1 MACFDNFITY
11 RTSGITPT
19 SGLYVNDLY
28 GVNLSKANAVANTD
42 YACGVAFITSKI
54 AHAITLVSAELK
66 RYVMPY
72 FKLQSI
78 VGHYLGGEFDD
89 NLQYHIGVAAN
100 RGIRFDISETVLSKI
115 VVNRVRLLFD
125 TTGGPYNIVIQDG
138 EDITNTYPVTLAAKV
153 EQDIEINYTANR
165 NRIYIYINDVAL
177 KPAEGSAKMSCCGE
191 GYDILGVTG
200 WDGANVSSHH
210 YGIQANITVI
220 CSMDNLACL
229 MKDQLGL
236 PVLYRFGIEM
246 ANEALETDRF
256 NYFTLVTRDDI
267 KDLRESYME
276 DYKKAMEDVSRT
288 IPILLR
294 KLDDH
299 CIECNQNKYV
309 EQTP

>member
-11 RTSGITPT
+11 KTSGITPT

-28 GVNLSKANAVANTD
+28 GVNLSKANAIANTD
-42 YACGVAFITSKI
+42 HATGVAFITSKI
-54 AHAITLVSAELK
+54 AHAIVLVSAELK
-66 RYVMPY
+66 RYAMPY

-89 NLQYHIGVAAN
+89 ALAYHTGVAAN

-125 TTGGPYNIVIQDG
+125 TTGDFNVVIEDG
-138 EDITNTYPVTLAAKV
+138 ETTTNYPVTLAAKV
-153 EQDIEINYTANR
+153 EQDVEINYTANR
-165 NRIYIYINDVAL
+165 NRIYIYMNDVSL
-177 KPAEGSAKMSCCGE
+177 KPAEGSANMNCCGE
-191 GYDILGVTG
+191 GYDILSAVG
-200 WDGANVSSHH
+200 WDGANVDSNH

-229 MKDQLGL
+229 MKDQIGL
-236 PVLYRFGIEM
+236 PVLYKFGIEM

-256 NYFTLVTRDDI
+256 NYFNLVTRDDI

-276 DYKKAMEDVSRT
+276 DYKKAMEDVGGT

-299 CIECNQNKYV
+299 CIECNQNKYL

>member
-11 RTSGITPT
+11 KTSGVTPT

-42 YACGVAFITSKI
+42 YATGVAFITSKI

-66 RYVMPY
+66 RYAMPY

-78 VGHYLGGEFDD
+78 VGHYSGGEFDD
-89 NLQYHIGVAAN
+89 ALTYHSGVAVN

-125 TTGGPYNIVIQDG
+125 STGDFNVIVKDG
-138 EDITNTYPVTLAAKV
+138 ELTTSYPVALVAKA
-153 EQDIEINYTANR
+153 EKDLEINYKADR
-165 NRIYIYINDVAL
+165 NRIFIYMNDATL
-177 KPAEGSAKMSCCGE
+177 KPAKGSANMSCGS
-191 GYDILGVTG
+191 GYDILSAVG
-200 WDGANVSSHH
+200 WDGNVSSCH

-276 DYKKAMEDVSRT
+276 DYKKSMEDVGRT

-299 CIECNQNKYV
+299 CIECNQNKYL
-309 EQTP
+309 EQIP

>member
-19 SGLYVNDLY
+19 SGLYVNNLY
-28 GVNLSKANAVANTD
+28 GVNLSKMNAIANTD
-42 YACGVAFITSKI
+42 HATGVAFITSKI

-89 NLQYHIGVAAN
+89 NLQYHTGVAAN

-125 TTGGPYNIVIQDG
+125 STGDFNVMVTDG
-138 EDITNTYPVTLAAKV
+138 EAPPTAYAVTLAAKV
-153 EQDIEINYTANR
+153 EQDVEINYTANR
-165 NRIYIYINDVAL
+165 NRIYIYMNDVKL
-177 KPAEGSAKMSCCGE
+177 LPAEGSAKMNCCGE
-191 GYDILGVTG
+191 GYDILGATG
-200 WDGANVSSHH
+200 WDGANVSSNH

-229 MKDQLGL
+229 LKDQLGL

-276 DYKKAMEDVSRT
+276 DYKKVMEDIGRT
-288 IPILLR
+288 IPVLLR

-299 CIECNQNKYV
+299 CVECSQNKFL

>member
-11 RTSGITPT
+11 KTSGITPT

-28 GVNLSKANAVANTD
+28 GVNLNKMDAVANTD
-42 YACGVAFITSKI
+42 YASGVAFITSKI

-66 RYVMPY
+66 RYAMPY

-89 NLQYHIGVAAN
+89 ALTYHTGVAAN
-100 RGIRFDISETVLSKI
+100 RGLRFDISETVLSKI
-115 VVNRVRLLFD
+115 VVNRVRLLFNSAGD
-125 TTGGPYNIVIQDG
+125 FNVVIRDG
-138 EDITNTYPVTLAAKV
+138 ELTTNYPVTLVARA
-153 EQDIEINYTANR
+153 EQDIEINYTAIR
-165 NRIYIYINDVAL
+165 NRIYIYMNDAAL
-177 KPAEGSAKMSCCGE
+177 KPAKGDANMSCCGE
-191 GYDILGVTG
+191 GYDILNAVG

-236 PVLYRFGIEM
+236 PVLYRFGIEI

-267 KDLRESYME
+267 KDIRESYME
-276 DYKKAMEDVSRT
+276 DYKKSMEDVGRT

-299 CIECNQNKYV
+299 CVTCNQNTYR